1 MTATV
6 QEVKERLAALEL
18 LIEGVNSS
26 NTRAPRSLVQVNLP
40 TFVNRVADATYSKTN
55 FGEQITQVTRLY
67 RLELYVT
74 TYSLGIEAEAEERC
88 EPFIDRV
95 GEFFLDRIGL
105 ELNGND
111 AIVHQAT
118 LESDTGVAVNIPY
131 PGTEGKLYAGILFN
145 LRVSTLHKR
154 SYKR

>member
-1 MTATV
+1 MSVTV

-18 LIEGVNSS
+18 LIEGVTSS
-26 NTRAPRSLVQVNLP
+26 NVRAPRKLVEVELP

-55 FGEQITQVTRLY
+55 FGEQITQITRLY
-67 RLELYVT
+67 RLELYVV
-74 TYSLGIEAEAEERC
+74 TYSLGIEGEAEEKV

-105 ELNGND
+105 ELAGSD

-118 LESDTGVAVNIPY
+118 LETDTGVAVSIPY
-131 PGTEGKLYAGILFN
+131 PGTTDKLYAGILFS
-145 LRVSTLHKR
+145 LRVSTLHQR
-154 SYKR
+154 AYKR